1 MSALIRR
8 LLRPGESPEQQ
19 SVRRRLGS
27 LGSGVGIAVNVLLA
41 ALKLLVGALSGSVA
55 VTADAANSLSDA
67 AGSIVSLITIRMAQK
82 PVDREHPF
90 GHGRLEYLGAL
101 GVGVLILLMG
111 LELLLSGIR
120 SIAHP
125 VPLAFSWALFAILIF
140 SILMKLFLYRFYDAL
155 GRFINAS
162 ALRASAKDS
171 LSDVLATS
179 AVAASIL
186 IARFAGW
193 PVDGWMGTLVAL
205 LVLRTGWG
213 VCRDT
218 FDRLMGGRPNHEL
231 GQQILAMLA
240 GREGI
245 IGTHE
250 LILHDYG
257 PGRCFA
263 SVHAE
268 VPADASLIELHEV
281 IDQAERD
288 IAGQLGVPIC
298 IHMDPVII
306 GDERADEAA
315 ACLNACLKRYDGCQL
330 HDLRRVPRS
339 GQTDLI
345 FDVAVPADF
354 RDTAALQAELD
365 AAARALDPHYRCLAH
380 FDIDYY
386 RPSTGGEA

>member
-1 MSALIRR
+1 MQALMKR
-8 LLRPGESPEQQ
+8 LLRPGESPEQP
-19 SVRRRLGS
+19 SVRRRLGTV
-27 LGSGVGIAVNVLLA
+27 GSGVGIAVNVLLA
-41 ALKLLVGALSGSVA
+41 ALKLLIGTLSGSVA
-55 VTADAANSLSDA
+55 VTADAANNFSDA
-67 AGSIVSLITIRMAQK
+67 AGSIVSLVTIRMAQK

-111 LELLLSGIR
+111 LELLMSGIR
-120 SIAHP
+120 SILRPEA
-125 VPLAFSWALFAILIF
+125 LTFSWTLFALLAV
-140 SILMKLFLYRFYDAL
+140 SILMKLLLYRFYGAM

-162 ALRASAKDS
+162 ALRAAAKDS

-179 AVAASIL
+179 AVALSML
-186 IARFAGW
+186 VVRFIGW

-218 FDRLMGGRPNHEL
+218 FDQLLGGKPNHEL
-231 GQQILAMLA
+231 ARQILAMLK

-245 IGTHE
+245 IGAHE

-288 IAGQLGVPIC
+288 IAAQLGVPIC

-306 GDERADEAA
+306 GDERADAAA
-315 ACLNACLKRYDGCQL
+315 ACLNACLSHYSGCQL
-330 HDLRRVPRS
+330 HDLRRVPRYDR
-339 GQTDLI
+339 TDLI

-354 RDTAALQAELD
+354 HDTAALQAELD
-365 AAARALDPHYRCLAH
+365 EAARALDPRYRCLVH

-386 RPSTGGEA
+386 RPSPDGET